1 MTPAGTFTKS
11 GSPKSAI
18 RFVDDKRKYIDSVDQ
33 AMQTAG
39 IPYVGFRYGGADY
52 RVYHF
57 SPALAAF
64 EHDYFKRN
72 GTILSDAHARR
83 LMQH

>member
-1 MTPAGTFTKS
+1 
-11 GSPKSAI
+11 
-18 RFVDDKRKYIDSVDQ
+18 
-33 AMQTAG
+33 MQTAG